1 MQRVRR
7 TAIAVAL
14 VLVACSEA
22 SPSSTTGPTAT
33 AAVPESLVVLS
44 HESFAAGVTEET
56 FAEFTDA
63 TGITVEVLAAG
74 DAGATLNQAI
84 LTKDAP
90 LGDVLFGVDTTFLS
104 RALDEDLFAVH
115 EAALLTDV
123 PEDLQ
128 TDPSH
133 RVTPIDFG
141 DVCINYDKQGLAA
154 AGLEPPAALSD
165 LTRPEYRSTLVVEH
179 PATSSPGL
187 AFLLATIAEF
197 GEEGWADF
205 WAKLRDNDVA
215 VTAGWDEAYYSSFS
229 GGSGEGDRPLV
240 VSYAS
245 SPPAEVIFSEEP
257 VDEAPTGVVTAGCYR
272 QIEFAGVLAHTG
284 NEAAAGDLVDF
295 MLSPAFQEQI
305 PLAWFVFPA
314 NQTVDLPP
322 EFSAHTVVPE
332 SPAAIEPDD
341 IESNRETWIT
351 EWEELMEG

>member
-1 MQRVRR
+1 M
-7 TAIAVAL
+7 
-14 VLVACSEA
+14 
-22 SPSSTTGPTAT
+22 
-33 AAVPESLVVLS
+33 
-44 HESFAAGVTEET
+44 
-56 FAEFTDA
+56 
-63 TGITVEVLAAG
+63 EVLAAG

-90 LGDVLFGVDTTFLS
+90 LGDVLFGVDTTFCLGL
-104 RALDEDLFAVH
+104 AEDLFAVH
-115 EAALLTDV
+115 EAATLTDV

-128 TDPSH
+128 ADPSH

-141 DVCINYDKQGLAA
+141 DVCINYDKQGLAE
-154 AGLEPPAALSD
+154 AGLAPPAALSD

-187 AFLLATIAEF
+187 AFLWPPSPSSARRAGPTSGRSCE
-197 GEEGWADF
+197 
-205 WAKLRDNDVA
+205 NDVA

-272 QIEFAGVLAHTG
+272 QIEFAGVLADTG

-322 EFSAHTVVPE
+322 EFAAHTVVPE
-332 SPAAIEPDD
+332 SPAAIEPDA

>member
-1 MQRVRR
+1 MPKVHFLG
-7 TAIAVAL
+7 TAITIAL
-14 VLVACSEA
+14 VSVACGGT
-22 SPSSTTGPTAT
+22 STTPTTT
-33 AAVPESLVVLS
+33 AAAPESLVLLS

-56 FAEFTDA
+56 FAGFTDE
-63 TGITVEVLAAG
+63 TGISVEVLAAG

-84 LTKDAP
+84 LTKEAP

-104 RALDEDLFAVH
+104 RALAEDLFVPH
-115 EAALLTDV
+115 EAAALADV
-123 PEDLQ
+123 PDDLQ
-128 TDPSH
+128 VDPSH

-141 DVCINYDKQGLAA
+141 DVCINYDKEGLSEAGLA
-154 AGLEPPAALSD
+154 PPAELAD
-165 LTRPEYRSTLVVEH
+165 LTRPEYRGTLVVEH

-197 GEEGWADF
+197 GEDGWTDF
-205 WAKLRDNDVA
+205 WVRLRDNDVA

-245 SPPAEVIFSEEP
+245 SPPAEVIFSETP
-257 VDEAPTGVVTAGCYR
+257 IDEAPTGVVTAGCYR
-272 QIEFAGVLAHTG
+272 QVEFAGVLKGTG
-284 NEAAAGDLVDF
+284 NEGPAGSLVDF

-314 NQTVDLPP
+314 NETVELPP
-322 EFSAHTVVPE
+322 EFAEHTVVPE
-332 SPAAIEPDD
+332 SPAAIEPEA
-341 IESNRETWIT
+341 IESNREMWIT